1 MKKDRRKQSKKQ
13 REKIRV
19 TINASKQWFR
29 CYFFVVR
36 HGRAL
41 AGESPE
47 HAQVVGNV

>member
-1 MKKDRRKQSKKQ
+1 MKKKLSHWWQLFS
-13 REKIRV
+13 
-19 TINASKQWFR
+19 
-29 CYFFVVR
+29 YVR